1 MRAFGL
7 ASLAV
12 VLVAAPL
19 VAQQGGAPTAVL
31 ASPGDSLRLTLR
43 DALRRAEPASE
54 QVDIT
59 RATVER
65 AKGVKTQAF
74 SQLLPQVSLTPQYTR
89 ILETPFAAFF
99 PPSSDE
105 NPFTARNQWRLGGSV
120 GWTPVNFAGYSQVE
134 AASRGID
141 LARLQLTQQQAFTIL
156 TVASA
161 YYNAVLAEQLLDIRR
176 QTLDQAER
184 TYKEI
189 QLGYEVGTQSEFD
202 ALRARVARDNQV
214 PVVTQAR
221 ATRDI
226 NLTQLKQL
234 LDIPVAQPLALDSV
248 LEPGATAPQLPDTL
262 RQVLGVADTAP
273 EARTAVRQYEVQVAA
288 ARATYDAAGRQ
299 WLPTVSGFMNYAY
312 AGFGTAFWPDN
323 DQFFDDWNVGFALN
337 WPIFTGGRILG
348 ERKAAKADLDV
359 AELSYKLTKEQAALD
374 NVSVVARLGEA
385 EDNAVA
391 TQAVVD
397 QASRAYE
404 IAELRFREGL
414 STQTELQDVRLQLEQ
429 ARANRAQAIRDLEVA
444 RLRLVLLPYLP
455 LGTADPSIVNAGV
468 STRQAIGSVSSSI
481 TASGQGR

>member
-1 MRAFGL
+1 
-7 ASLAV
+7 
-12 VLVAAPL
+12 
-19 VAQQGGAPTAVL
+19 
-31 ASPGDSLRLTLR
+31 
-43 DALRRAEPASE
+43 
-54 QVDIT
+54 
-59 RATVER
+59 
-65 AKGVKTQAF
+65 
-74 SQLLPQVSLTPQYTR
+74 
-89 ILETPFAAFF
+89 
-99 PPSSDE
+99 
-105 NPFTARNQWRLGGSV
+105 
-120 GWTPVNFAGYSQVE
+120 
-134 AASRGID
+134 
-141 LARLQLTQQQAFTIL
+141 
-156 TVASA
+156 VASA
-161 YYNAVLAEQLLDIRR
+161 YYNAVLAEQLLGIRR
-176 QTLDQAER
+176 QTLEQAER

-226 NLTQLKQL
+226 NVTQLKQL
-234 LDIPVAQPLALDSV
+234 LDIPVPQPLVLDSV

-262 RQVLGVADTAP
+262 RQVLGVADTAV
-273 EARTAVRQYEVQVAA
+273 EARTAVRQYEVQVEA

-312 AGFGTAFWPDN
+312 AGFGTSFWPEG

-391 TQAVVD
+391 TQAVVE

-429 ARANRAQAIRDLEVA
+429 ARANRAQSIRDLEVA